1 MRIMRT
7 ARHAISRR
15 AVLIATVLINLC
27 GSICANLIN
36 SNDKVYLG
44 GINEDITEND
54 TNESHRRNAP
64 IIDEKYDKILRGDY
78 KSYKYESSDE
88 ILDEQSCILGNA
100 DLYLGWWVF
109 SNGSLNVPY
118 AMKGR

>member
-1 MRIMRT
+1 MRA

-15 AVLIATVLINLC
+15 AVLIVTVLINLC

-54 TNESHRRNAP
+54 TKESHRRNAP
-64 IIDEKYDKILRGDY
+64 IIDEHYDKILRGDY
-78 KSYKYESSDE
+78 KSYSYGSSEE
-88 ILDEQSCILGNA
+88 IQEKSSCILGTA
-100 DLYLGWWVF
+100 DLYLKWWVF
-109 SNGSLNVPY
+109 SNGSLNVPT
-118 AMKGR
+118 AMMGR